1 MTKQRKLVMDI
12 IENSCCHPTAEQ
24 VFLKAKEQISGI
36 AMATVYNN
44 INYLLDEGLIR
55 RISVIGQADRFD
67 NVRIPHEHIKC
78 DKCNKITDIFLG
90 DMLDELVRE
99 REDTGNLFMHG
110 TGILLNESGILLL
123 GNSGS
128 GKTTLAVE
136 MISVDMEKRDLFQM
150 IEFLGEMEKCN
161 IFLYQLYLQVEQQK
175 IIDI

>member
-36 AMATVYNN
+36 ARATVYNN

-90 DMLDELVRE
+90 DMLDELKNK
-99 REDTGNLFMHG
+99 TGLKLTSYELNLHYVCDSCR
-110 TGILLNESGILLL
+110 N
-123 GNSGS
+123 N
-128 GKTTLAVE
+128 
-136 MISVDMEKRDLFQM
+136 
-150 IEFLGEMEKCN
+150 
-161 IFLYQLYLQVEQQK
+161 
-175 IIDI
+175 DI

>member
-90 DMLDELVRE
+90 DMLDELKNK
-99 REDTGNLFMHG
+99 TGLKLTSYELNLHYVCDSCR
-110 TGILLNESGILLL
+110 N
-123 GNSGS
+123 N
-128 GKTTLAVE
+128 
-136 MISVDMEKRDLFQM
+136 
-150 IEFLGEMEKCN
+150 
-161 IFLYQLYLQVEQQK
+161 
-175 IIDI
+175 DI

>member
-1 MTKQRKLVMDI
+1 MDI

-90 DMLDELVRE
+90 DMLDELKNK
-99 REDTGNLFMHG
+99 TGLKLTSYELNLHYVCDSCR
-110 TGILLNESGILLL
+110 N
-123 GNSGS
+123 N
-128 GKTTLAVE
+128 
-136 MISVDMEKRDLFQM
+136 
-150 IEFLGEMEKCN
+150 
-161 IFLYQLYLQVEQQK
+161 
-175 IIDI
+175 DI